1 MSEEQPGSSCL
12 DETVTVRLLLQV
24 WGAMT
29 CGGLRQ
35 REEEKKKE
43 IGHGG
48 MDRARQH
55 QAKNGL
61 EWISTIL
68 CYVCVLPQTSE
79 LQPSLSTPTLGRRV
93 SKNGL

>member
-1 MSEEQPGSSCL
+1 MRRPAAKGQ
-12 DETVTVRLLLQV
+12 
-24 WGAMT
+24 
-29 CGGLRQ
+29 
-35 REEEKKKE
+35 K

-55 QAKNGL
+55 QAKNRL